1 MPSFCQIPLGGI
13 FAAFT
18 LKMNYI
24 NKHSGDIE
32 EIHIQVEENQW
43 KPKHS
48 STQVTRK
55 TSIQF
60 PSSLFHRLTQFLEE
74 FSEIPVQPRINDMTS
89 ETKSLLTKTQRIA
102 NFTFTLSI
110 QIMRKAQE
118 SDRMV
123 HVHVQQPQEANQ
135 PESEKYFPWFQL
147 NELVLASK
155 DLYNELYEN
164 HYISNH
170 RLRIQQRKTLKTIN
184 SESNDKKHLKT
195 STQNPTTKN
204 T

>member
-1 MPSFCQIPLGGI
+1 MPSFCQIPLDGI

-24 NKHSGDIE
+24 SKHSGDIE

-55 TSIQF
+55 TSIKF
-60 PSSLFHRLTQFLEE
+60 PSSLLHRLTRFLEE

-89 ETKSLLTKTQRIA
+89 ETNSLLTKTQRIA

-110 QIMRKAQE
+110 QIMRQAQQ
-118 SDRMV
+118 SDHMV
-123 HVHVQQPQEANQ
+123 HIHVQQPQDANQ
-135 PESEKYFPWFQL
+135 PESEIYFPWFQL

-164 HYISNH
+164 HYI
-170 RLRIQQRKTLKTIN
+170 
-184 SESNDKKHLKT
+184 
-195 STQNPTTKN
+195 
-204 T
+204 